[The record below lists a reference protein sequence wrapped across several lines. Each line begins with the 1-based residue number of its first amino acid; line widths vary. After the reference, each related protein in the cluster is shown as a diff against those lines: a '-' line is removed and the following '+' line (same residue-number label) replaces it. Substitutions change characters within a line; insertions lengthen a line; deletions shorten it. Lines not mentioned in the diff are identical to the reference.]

1 MIKIRFIDWF
11 CLSSLILWIENTV
24 WLATTNRIMLV
35 SITEV
40 GRHSPYVRIVWPPC
54 QHTVASFIIML
65 RADYDTEKLPYLPWD
80 TNISIPNI
88 SMEITLYIM
97 SYESRSTVKLL
108 ILLKLN
114 LQSCSSTC
122 CVHLDCYH
130 TESVDLVAILAKEIA
145 WTNITFCSKFYK
157 LSVLKS
163 AKLANALVNRFR
175 QTVVLNCNCVNELIV
190 FHPTSRQTTS

>member
-1 MIKIRFIDWF
+1 MKRITIALSGCRQDSMKRFVSLQWKIDSLYIAAKVCILVFYEDAMSILLARTEYTSGRSLSLANLVIKIRFIDWF
-11 CLSSLILWIENTV
+11 CLSSLILWIENIV

-108 ILLKLN
+108 ILLLN
-114 LQSCSSTC
+114 YSS
-122 CVHLDCYH
+122 Y
-130 TESVDLVAILAKEIA
+130 
-145 WTNITFCSKFYK
+145 
-157 LSVLKS
+157 
-163 AKLANALVNRFR
+163 
-175 QTVVLNCNCVNELIV
+175 
-190 FHPTSRQTTS
+190 

>member
-1 MIKIRFIDWF
+1 MKRFVSLQWKIDSLYIAAKVCILVFYEDAMSILLARTEYTSGRSLSLANLVIKIRFIDWF
-11 CLSSLILWIENTV
+11 CLSSLILWIENIV

-145 WTNITFCSKFYK
+145 
-157 LSVLKS
+157 
-163 AKLANALVNRFR
+163 
-175 QTVVLNCNCVNELIV
+175 
-190 FHPTSRQTTS
+190 